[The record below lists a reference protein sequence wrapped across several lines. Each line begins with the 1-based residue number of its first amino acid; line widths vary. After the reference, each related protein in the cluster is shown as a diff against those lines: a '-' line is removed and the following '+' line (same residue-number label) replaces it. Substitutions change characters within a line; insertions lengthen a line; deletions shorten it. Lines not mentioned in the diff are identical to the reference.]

1 MIRLGALVPGTNTTV
16 EPEMYKMAPEGVTVH
31 FERLFISRQISSP
44 LEGLEQLTQDAPR
57 AARAFAVIEP
67 KLKVIAFA
75 CNSASFHKGAEFENE
90 LVQSIEAAAGVP
102 SISTSGA
109 AIQALK
115 ELGLNKLCMISPYTD
130 YQHERGREFL
140 VANGFEVVASKGLGV
155 PILEHPEL
163 LPETARELAIA
174 TCRGVNCDGVYSCC
188 TAFRT
193 IEILE
198 EVERELGKP
207 MVSANQATMWLML
220 KKAGVKGPISGFG
233 TLLRNL

>member
-16 EPEMYKMAPEGVTVH
+16 EPEMYKMAPQGVTVH
-31 FERLFISRQISSP
+31 FERLSISRQISSS

-67 KLKVIAFA
+67 KLKVVAFA
-75 CNSASFHKGAEFENE
+75 CNSGSFHKGIEFENE
-90 LVQSIEAAAGVP
+90 LVRSIEAAAGVP

-109 AIQALK
+109 ALQALK

-140 VANGFEVVASKGLGV
+140 VANGFEVVASKGLRV

-163 LPETARELAIA
+163 LPEVARELAVT

-233 TLLRNL
+233 TLLRKL